1 MPILE
6 KGTDNAKDAM
16 AKCREAKKAKRLN
29 KNNQENSTIM
39 FGGKVNEIQTEV
51 KKDIE
56 KKILKKDKDDKDDK
70 DKPNIKLE
78 VETKPKP
85 PPDNNADMK
94 ALIYELQQQIID
106 VAKDVDYLLMK

>member
-1 MPILE
+1 M
-6 KGTDNAKDAM
+6 
-16 AKCREAKKAKRLN
+16 CY
-29 KNNQENSTIM
+29 
-39 FGGKVNEIQTEV
+39 
-51 KKDIE
+51 
-56 KKILKKDKDDKDDK
+56 K